1 MKIGI
6 EAARPNRPQKTGT
19 EWYGFHVIQEMKKIA
34 DKRDQFILYTN
45 NPLHSGLE
53 KMPND
58 SWREEKLNWPLPRLW
73 TQGRL
78 SLEMLKNPPDTL
90 YIPAHAMPVIHP
102 KRTVVTLHDVGFERF
117 PELYSKPDLWYHR
130 WSAKFVINQAS
141 KIITVSNFSKKE
153 LIELY
158 NAPADK
164 IHVTHLGFDRDRYR
178 VIENQAK
185 ITRVLEKYKIK
196 KPYLFFIGRLE
207 RKKNIHLLVEAFG
220 RFKQKNKDDKHQL
233 VLVGRKGFEY
243 ERISEMIQKYNLE
256 DWVIEPGWV
265 AEEHIPYLYNGA
277 EIYTFP
283 SSYEGF
289 GIPSLEAM
297 ATGTPILASRAGSI
311 PEICGDA
318 ALYFDTH
325 SLESLE
331 KELEKIISSEDIQK
345 SLVQKGF
352 ERIKDFS
359 WERTAQQ
366 TLDIIKNA

>member
-19 EWYGFHVIQEMKKIA
+19 EWYGYHVIQEMKKIA

-45 NPLHSGLE
+45 NSLHSGLE
-53 KMPND
+53 EMPND
-58 SWREEKLNWPLPRLW
+58 SWKEVQLNWPLPRFW

-78 SLEMLKNPPDTL
+78 SLEMLKNPPDVL

-130 WSAKFVINQAS
+130 WSAKFVIKQAS
-141 KIITVSNFSKKE
+141 QIITVSNFSKQE

-158 NAPADK
+158 NAPAEK
-164 IHVTHLGFDRDRYR
+164 IYVTHLGFDRDRYQI
-178 VIENQAK
+178 IENQDK
-185 ITRVLEKYKIK
+185 INQVIEKYKIK

-233 VLVGRKGFEY
+233 VLVGRPGFEY
-243 ERISEMIQKYNLE
+243 ERIKEMIQKYNLE
-256 DWVIEPGWV
+256 NWVVQPGWV
-265 AEEHIPYLYNGA
+265 DEVDIPYLYNGA
-277 EIYTFP
+277 KIFCFP
-283 SSYEGF
+283 SAYEGF

-297 ATGTPILASRAGSI
+297 ATGTPILASRGGSI
-311 PEICGDA
+311 PEVTGEA

-331 KELEKIISSEDIQK
+331 QALDQIISSEDLQK
-345 SLVQKGF
+345 NLIQKGF